1 MANKKHVKWLVEGVD
16 KWNKRR
22 QREPFEPDLQGE
34 NLTEAFYSAGKFL
47 VNIGIEPINDSPY
60 NFVPQR
66 VQLVGIDLRGA
77 NLAGSVLWGTNL
89 SNADLSYANLTNT
102 DLRYVDLTNA
112 ILEGAQLWKA
122 KLYDSGYLPD
132 HEPRPVKIVE
142 TIGRILSEIKQL
154 KGEHK
159 NAVLYFR
166 GECKTDWVLQSS
178 IVRENL
184 VKEESEMLQELV
196 SRRPEEFNVISSALS
211 QWVLAQHHG
220 LKTRFLDVTKNP
232 LVALFNACG
241 GSEKEKGNHQ
251 KMFGRLHVFSVPKFL
266 IKPFD
271 SNTISVI
278 ANFAKLSSEEKKIL
292 LGGRVSS
299 VNTNL
304 SYSWA
309 MYRLHQ
315 LIQLEKPYFT
325 KRINPIDFY
334 RVFVV
339 EPQKF
344 SERIRAQSG
353 AFLVSGFHQRF
364 EKEEIVK
371 KTPGIP
377 VYDHY
382 RFSIPGEAKIA
393 IMEELKLLNISR
405 ETLYP
410 GLDSS
415 AEAIHDA
422 FNSKS

>member
-1 MANKKHVKWLVEGVD
+1 M
-16 KWNKRR
+16 
-22 QREPFEPDLQGE
+22 
-34 NLTEAFYSAGKFL
+34 
-47 VNIGIEPINDSPY
+47 
-60 NFVPQR
+60 
-66 VQLVGIDLRGA
+66 
-77 NLAGSVLWGTNL
+77 
-89 SNADLSYANLTNT
+89 
-102 DLRYVDLTNA
+102 
-112 ILEGAQLWKA
+112 
-122 KLYDSGYLPD
+122 
-132 HEPRPVKIVE
+132 
-142 TIGRILSEIKQL
+142 

-166 GECKTDWVLQSS
+166 GECQTDWVLQSS